1 MFGASEVLKTQTFV
15 KAEPSDIEQSM
26 NPPPVPLYTR
36 YASVQDITYTPET
49 ALQQGL
55 AMVKAIQKEVLPLEL
70 GNRMRK
76 EVWFREVA
84 GLEAQGVQDA
94 PTTLIAV
101 CGGMSFF
108 CQLASSSTPV
118 LHVIS

>member
-1 MFGASEVLKTQTFV
+1 MFGASGVLKTQTFV
-15 KAEPSDIEQSM
+15 KAEPSDILKCEQSM

-36 YASVQDITYTPET
+36 YASVQDITYTPEI

-70 GNRMRK
+70 GTRMRK
-76 EVWFREVA
+76 EVWLREVA

-108 CQLASSSTPV
+108 LPTSK
-118 LHVIS
+118 